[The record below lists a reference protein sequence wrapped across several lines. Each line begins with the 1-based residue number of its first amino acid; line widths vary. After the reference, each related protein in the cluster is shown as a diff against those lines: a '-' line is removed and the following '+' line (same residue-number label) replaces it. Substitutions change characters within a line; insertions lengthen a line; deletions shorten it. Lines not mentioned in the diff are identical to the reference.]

1 MTAAF
6 AIKGARDVRFR
17 ANTVHGDLPLGAN
30 PWGFAMRLGREG
42 ANPKNE
48 NIAFVNNIWS
58 DPTGTMT
65 HFSAGSPENTVGVSL
80 RNNIYWNGPR
90 PVPVDSD
97 RVLNVTDDARAI
109 VKDPGLPGDL
119 RSVIPPV
126 WNPIAHRFADGSSTI
141 DEVRTK
147 LVETYGTPAPGS
159 PAVDA
164 GDPGDSPK
172 EDILHRLRGA
182 KPDIG
187 AVEVNP

>member
-90 PVPVDSD
+90 PVRPDAAIRKGHLAV
-97 RVLNVTDDARAI
+97 VAGDDAT
-109 VKDPGLPGDL
+109 V
-119 RSVIPPV
+119 
-126 WNPIAHRFADGSSTI
+126 ADGHPQ
-141 DEVRTK
+141 DVRG
-147 LVETYGTPAPGS
+147 EIP
-159 PAVDA
+159 
-164 GDPGDSPK
+164 
-172 EDILHRLRGA
+172 
-182 KPDIG
+182 
-187 AVEVNP
+187 